1 MGLSQ
6 RVAGKT
12 DKKML
17 VKKSGASSSRSR
29 LSVKHKSA
37 KLVELHKKTAQVV
50 IFPLERVKKALPKGL
65 NEEQRQQ
72 LVLDNRLT
80 ARKMARSM
88 LRKWRSRLD
97 LTELESTVDL
107 SLCEA
112 ANRFDP
118 SRGVNFV
125 TFLFYY
131 LRGNLVR
138 QITDAASA
146 SMTVSI
152 NDGENSEFN
161 SDNGRA
167 SNQLLDAVEAAA
179 ALNSQEQ
186 VLPDEEFYRKEL
198 HELSKQACDQLDQL
212 EQQVLY
218 RVFRYEDNIQQ
229 LAKNLGYS
237 RCHLSRVKK
246 KALESLTRE
255 LSPVIN
261 DLKVQ
266 KTYKLSAKKRAVT
279 RRGEHRRQIIEKI
292 YSVGA

>member
-6 RVAGKT
+6 RVA
-12 DKKML
+12 
-17 VKKSGASSSRSR
+17 KKSGKKLVRGNK
-29 LSVKHKSA
+29 LTYKVKSE
-37 KLVELHKKTAQVV
+37 KLVELCPAQKAQVV
-50 IFPLERVKKALPKGL
+50 QFPLERVKKAKQKGL
-65 NEEQRQQ
+65 SDEQRQD
-72 LVLDNRLT
+72 LILENRSV

-97 LTELESTVDL
+97 LLELESTVDL

-112 ANRFDP
+112 ASRFD
-118 SRGVNFV
+118 SNRGVNFV

-138 QITDAASA
+138 QITEAASA

-152 NDGENSEFN
+152 NDGENSDFN

-167 SNQLLDAVEAAA
+167 SNQLIDAVEAAA

-186 VLPDEEFYRKEL
+186 LSPDEEFYRKEL
-198 HELSKQACDQLDQL
+198 HAFSRKACDQLDHL

-218 RVFRYEDNIQQ
+218 RVFRFEDNIQE
-229 LAKNLGYS
+229 LASNLGYS

-246 KALESLTRE
+246 RAIETLTKE
-255 LSPVIN
+255 LSPVISEF
-261 DLKVQ
+261 KVA
-266 KTYKLSAKKRAVT
+266 KNFKLSAKKRQIT

-292 YSVGA
+292 YAA